1 MFHLVVQTRYNQWQH
16 GDRFSAALR
25 LQTGTCA
32 KRYGLQGEQRKGDR
46 FIFRTGAQ
54 EMSLFPGSVSSAS
67 GEEGRDLV
75 RKNKPGPLFHSL
87 LT

>member
-32 KRYGLQGEQRKGDR
+32 KRYANERV
-46 FIFRTGAQ
+46 
-54 EMSLFPGSVSSAS
+54 GSDIAII
-67 GEEGRDLV
+67 
-75 RKNKPGPLFHSL
+75 PTAHFY
-87 LT
+87 

>member
-32 KRYGLQGEQRKGDR
+32 KRLARWKYCNERHGHDIQRAFLG
-46 FIFRTGAQ
+46 GGWL
-54 EMSLFPGSVSSAS
+54 EL
-67 GEEGRDLV
+67 
-75 RKNKPGPLFHSL
+75 
-87 LT
+87 

>member
-32 KRYGLQGEQRKGDR
+32 KRYVYSLILGVFRATW
-46 FIFRTGAQ
+46 IFSKK
-54 EMSLFPGSVSSAS
+54 E
-67 GEEGRDLV
+67 
-75 RKNKPGPLFHSL
+75 
-87 LT
+87 